1 MGDREL
7 MPETM
12 RQVSLITPHAWA
24 LDAYRQLL
32 ANPAGP
38 NLAIV
43 AKSCAALTAFGVGL
57 ILLGWSLLRL
67 EEVK

>member
-7 MPETM
+7 MPEIM
-12 RQVSLITPHAWA
+12 QQVSLATPHAWA

-38 NLAIV
+38 NLTIV
-43 AKSCAALTAFGVGL
+43 LQSCAVLTAFGVGL
-57 ILLGWSLLRL
+57 VLLGWGLLRL
-67 EEVK
+67 DEIT